1 MKRKKLIALIVSA
14 VLLVGLMAGC
24 GGSSAPA
31 SESGSSAP
39 AADSGSSSG
48 SAPASGG
55 SSAPAAS
62 GKTQLNVA
70 ADLFSQPNIH
80 DLNASWFVMR
90 IGVSECL
97 VKDGDD
103 GSLQPWRAGRWG
115 KIILATS
122 AFVYIPVCLMLVFAI

>member
-1 MKRKKLIALIVSA
+1 MKGEPMKRKKLIALIVSA

-55 SSAPAAS
+55 STKTES
-62 GKTQLNVA
+62 GKTALC
-70 ADLFSQPNIH
+70 
-80 DLNASWFVMR
+80 R
-90 IGVSECL
+90 
-97 VKDGDD
+97 K
-103 GSLQPWRAGRWG
+103 RW
-115 KIILATS
+115 
-122 AFVYIPVCLMLVFAI
+122 